1 MAWTNIDNALV
12 SVGALPFATTIQA
25 LRDNP
30 IAIANGDAGAPKVQ
44 NAALAT
50 INAAVLAT
58 DAAMVNFVLARNAGA
73 TVGVIGSYIVAWNT
87 TTTNINADSTTAG
100 SNLRYR
106 STGSGASVTFRE
118 ISLVNNTTFPTS
130 GTSTLS
136 GTWRAM
142 QACSGRT
149 GTSIGP
155 GDTRYDW
162 FPSLWLRIS

>member
-30 IAIANGDAGAPKVQ
+30 IAIANGDAGAPRVQ
-44 NAALAT
+44 ASALDT
-50 INAAVLAT
+50 GT
-58 DAAMVNFVLARNAGA
+58 DERDWVLARNSGA

-87 TTTNINADSTTAG
+87 TATNIDANNTISGPD
-100 SNLRYR
+100 LRYR
-106 STGSGASVTFRE
+106 STGSGADVTFTL
-118 ISLVNNTTFPTS
+118 ISLINNTTFPTS
-130 GTSTLS
+130 GTSALS

-149 GTSIGP
+149 GTSVGP